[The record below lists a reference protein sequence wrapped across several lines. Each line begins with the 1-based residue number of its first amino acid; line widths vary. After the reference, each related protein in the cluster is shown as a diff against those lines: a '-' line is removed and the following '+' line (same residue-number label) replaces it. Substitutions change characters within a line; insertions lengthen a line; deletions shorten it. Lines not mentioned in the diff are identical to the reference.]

1 MADDPLAA
9 DEGSAPSPETIRAAD
24 ARSDEIEISVVVP
37 IFNECESIPRLL
49 QEIDAALGPTGR
61 AFEVILVDDGS
72 TDDSWSLLRDLAP
85 RHPRLH
91 AIRLASNCGQTPALM
106 AGFDAS
112 SGRTVVTLDG
122 DLQND
127 PADIP
132 RLVAKLDEGYE
143 IVSGWR
149 RHRQD
154 KMVTR
159 RIPSIIANR
168 ISRFITGV
176 TIHDN
181 GCALKAYRGQV
192 LRSVS
197 LYSDFHR
204 FIVPLAQMGGA
215 RVAEIETGHRARQ
228 FGKSKYGLERT
239 VKVAADLLTLYMV
252 TRYSHYPIRWFLQCA
267 APIALLAGLATLWAA
282 SIWLSGGV
290 QPSPL
295 EASSS
300 ETMLVPIASVV
311 LLWQAMFAIVGY
323 GLFAE
328 RIRHLAP
335 RRSRRVRGRILAT
348 LWRDGGES
356 TLLVHEQGVQS
367 VSRQVRL
374 APGRS

>member
-1 MADDPLAA
+1 MVDDSQNA
-9 DEGSAPSPETIRAAD
+9 
-24 ARSDEIEISVVVP
+24 EIAISVVVP
-37 IFNECESIPRLL
+37 VFNESESIPRLL
-49 QEIDAALGPTGR
+49 EEIEAALGPTGR
-61 AFEVILVDDGS
+61 TYEIILVDDGS
-72 TDDSWSLLRDLAP
+72 TDETWKRLRELAP
-85 RHPRLH
+85 GHPRLH
-91 AIRLASNCGQTPALM
+91 ALRLAANRGQTPALM

-112 SGRTVVTLDG
+112 RGKTVVTLDG

-132 RLVAKLDEGYE
+132 RLVDKLDEGYE

-149 RHRQD
+149 RQRHD
-154 KMVTR
+154 TMLTR
-159 RIPSIIANR
+159 RLPSIVANR

-192 LRSVS
+192 LRAVS

-204 FIVPLAQMGGA
+204 FIVPLAQIGGA
-215 RVAEIETGHRARQ
+215 RVAEVETNHRPRR

-239 VKVAADLLTLYMV
+239 IKVTADLLTLFMV
-252 TRYSHYPIRWFLQCA
+252 TRYSQVPLRWFLQCA
-267 APIALLAGLATLWAA
+267 LPIGLLAGLAL
-282 SIWLSGGV
+282 IWSLSAWSSAPERGG
-290 QPSPL
+290 L
-295 EASSS
+295 
-300 ETMLVPIASVV
+300 LVPIASAV
-311 LLWQAMFAIVGY
+311 LLAQSMFSIVGY

-348 LWRDGGES
+348 LCGPGGEA
-356 TLLVHEQGVQS
+356 TLLIHEQGVQS

>member
-1 MADDPLAA
+1 MVDDSQA
-9 DEGSAPSPETIRAAD
+9 G
-24 ARSDEIEISVVVP
+24 EIEISIVVP
-37 IFNECESIPRLL
+37 MFNESESIPRLL
-49 QEIDAALGPTGR
+49 EELDAALGPTGR
-61 AFEVILVDDGS
+61 AYEMILVDDGS
-72 TDDSWSLLRDLAP
+72 TDDSWNRLRELAP
-85 RHPRLH
+85 RYPRLH

-112 SGRTVVTLDG
+112 RGRTVVTLDG

-132 RLVAKLDEGYE
+132 RLVDKLDEGYE

-149 RHRQD
+149 RQRQD

-176 TIHDN
+176 SIHDN

-215 RVAEIETGHRARQ
+215 RVAEIETGHRARR

-252 TRYSHYPIRWFLQCA
+252 TRYSQYPIRWFLQCA
-267 APIALLAGLATLWAA
+267 APIALLLGLATYWAI
-282 SIWLSGGV
+282 SVWLSRGSNVIPPGAESV
-290 QPSPL
+290 RTL
-295 EASSS
+295 
-300 ETMLVPIASVV
+300 LVPIAAVV
-311 LLWQAMFAIVGY
+311 LLTQAMLAILGY
-323 GLFAE
+323 GFFAE

-348 LWRDGGES
+348 LSRDGGEA
-356 TLLVHEQGVQS
+356 TLLIHEQGVQS
-367 VSRQVRL
+367 VTRKGRL

>member
-1 MADDPLAA
+1 M
-9 DEGSAPSPETIRAAD
+9 
-24 ARSDEIEISVVVP
+24 SDGKFREIEISVVVP
-37 IFNECESIPRLL
+37 VFNESESIPRLL
-49 QEIDAALGPTGR
+49 EELDGALEPAGR
-61 AFEVILVDDGS
+61 SYEMILVDDGS
-72 TDDSWSLLRDLAP
+72 TDDSWSRLRELAP

-112 SGRTVVTLDG
+112 RGKIVVTLDG

-132 RLVAKLDEGYE
+132 RLVEKLEEGYE

-149 RHRQD
+149 RRRQD

-159 RIPSIIANR
+159 RLPSIVANR

-215 RVAEIETGHRARQ
+215 RVAEIETNHRARR

-252 TRYSHYPIRWFLQCA
+252 TRYSQYPIRWFLGCS
-267 APIALLAGLATLWAA
+267 APIAILAGLATFWAV
-282 SIWLSGGV
+282 SIWTSGSASQTESG
-290 QPSPL
+290 PSL
-295 EASSS
+295 
-300 ETMLVPIASVV
+300 LVPIAAAV
-311 LLWQAMFAIVGY
+311 LLSQSMFAILGY

-328 RIRHLAP
+328 RIRHFAP

-348 LWRDGGES
+348 LSRDGGEA
-356 TLLVHEQGVQS
+356 TLMIHEQGVQS

-374 APGRS
+374 APGRA